1 MKEGCVPLTDG
12 DISSISVM
20 FPLLPGLGGEIRE
33 KDVAVL
39 DRQNCGERFCK
50 VATTDRPPIRTLAP
64 NRCNTIR
71 GPFTFATARNVPRI
85 SLLCPVHG
93 LTGKTAALIPSK
105 EPVGPVTRCRRK

>member
-1 MKEGCVPLTDG
+1 
-12 DISSISVM
+12 
-20 FPLLPGLGGEIRE
+20 
-33 KDVAVL
+33 
-39 DRQNCGERFCK
+39 
-50 VATTDRPPIRTLAP
+50 LAP

-105 EPVGPVTRCRRK
+105 EPVGPVIRCRRK